1 MKLYE
6 LYEEVVTSEAW
17 KKLDEILCDESLIQ
31 EVDSVDLNNLLSLS
45 KVLIFEAFGI
55 NPKDK
60 GK

>member
-31 EVDSVDLNNLLSLS
+31 EVDSVDLNTDNGPNYQSMNAFPNSSLTNY
-45 KVLIFEAFGI
+45 L
-55 NPKDK
+55 
-60 GK
+60 